1 MGSTK
6 PYLAVIFIQ
15 IIYAGM
21 ILLSKA
27 AFNGGM
33 NSYVFVFYRQMAGAL
48 FMSPLA
54 MIFERKSATPLS
66 VVTFCKIFM
75 LSFLGITL
83 AINAYC
89 IALTYTSATLGAASV
104 NCLPVATFF
113 FAVLL
118 RMEKVKIKTAAGI
131 AKVAGLV
138 VSMIGVAV
146 LCFYKGPQLKPF
158 LHPHLLESHNS
169 HQDQQQAHASSS
181 GHRWM
186 IGCFLLLVSIICWS
200 LWLVLQGIM
209 VTGVSYYLQ
218 AYVIEKKG
226 PVFQAMSQPLN
237 LIITVIGS
245 VLLLGEA
252 ISLGSVLGGILLAA
266 SLYSVLWGKSK
277 EQKSMEN
284 GTCLS
289 VPVQPE
295 KERAQLKEAE
305 ATITEP
311 TLFV

>member
-27 AFNGGM
+27 AFNRGM

-89 IALTYTSATLGAASV
+89 IALTYTSAALGAASI
-104 NCLPVATFF
+104 NCLPVGTFF

-118 RMEKVKIKTAAGI
+118 
-131 AKVAGLV
+131 
-138 VSMIGVAV
+138 
-146 LCFYKGPQLKPF
+146 
-158 LHPHLLESHNS
+158 
-169 HQDQQQAHASSS
+169 
-181 GHRWM
+181 
-186 IGCFLLLVSIICWS
+186 
-200 LWLVLQGIM
+200 
-209 VTGVSYYLQ
+209 
-218 AYVIEKKG
+218 
-226 PVFQAMSQPLN
+226 
-237 LIITVIGS
+237 
-245 VLLLGEA
+245 
-252 ISLGSVLGGILLAA
+252 SVLGGILLAA

-295 KERAQLKEAE
+295 KERAHLKEAE
-305 ATITEP
+305 ATIAEP

>member
-54 MIFERKSATPLS
+54 MIFER
-66 VVTFCKIFM
+66 
-75 LSFLGITL
+75 
-83 AINAYC
+83 
-89 IALTYTSATLGAASV
+89 
-104 NCLPVATFF
+104 
-113 FAVLL
+113 
-118 RMEKVKIKTAAGI
+118 MEKVKIKTAAGI
-131 AKVAGLV
+131 AKVAGLG

-158 LHPHLLESHNS
+158 LHHHLLESHNS

-200 LWLVLQGIM
+200 LWLVLQAQLLVKYPAKLRFTSLQCLSSAAQSFVVAIALERDPSQWNLGWNVNLLAIAYCGIM
-209 VTGVSYYLQ
+209 VTGFSYYLQ

-284 GTCLS
+284 RTCLS

-295 KERAQLKEAE
+295 KESAQLKEAE